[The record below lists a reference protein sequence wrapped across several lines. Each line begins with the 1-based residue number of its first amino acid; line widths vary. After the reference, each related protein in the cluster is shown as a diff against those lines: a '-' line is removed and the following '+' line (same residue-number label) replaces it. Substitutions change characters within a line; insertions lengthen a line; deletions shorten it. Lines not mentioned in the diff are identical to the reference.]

1 MRPTYVVSYICNQ
14 CGESVGYFGW
24 LFTVLRM
31 PLLKHRCK
39 EKNGG

>member
-1 MRPTYVVSYICNQ
+1 MKIKYVVQYTCDQ

-24 LFTVLRM
+24 LFTVLRI

-39 EKNGG
+39 EKSGE